1 MIIGIQKRQWVLLF
15 VVLSMP
21 FLLNIVAIWQDIGIA
36 SILKMLNGTYP
47 RPLLGFLGG
56 AYNPFPEILLKLLL
70 FVATLGLLA
79 WLMVFISSKAFFQK
93 QPQVAKFFEIGV
105 MALLAAVVFGI
116 VAGLFMPLVWLPKF
130 HDYLLGLPASPFMVH
145 WSRWFIFPATTI
157 ILFIAIS
164 LSRNKN
170 LETRN

>member
-21 FLLNIVAIWQDIGIA
+21 FLLNIVAIWQDLGID
-36 SILKMLNGTYP
+36 SILKLLNGTYP
-47 RPLLGFLGG
+47 QPLLGFLGG
-56 AYNPFPEILLKLLL
+56 AYNPLPEIFLKLLF
-70 FVATLGLLA
+70 FVIALGFLA
-79 WLMVFISSKAFFQK
+79 WFMIFISSKAFFQK
-93 QPQVAKFFEIGV
+93 QPQVAKLTEIGV
-105 MALLAAVVFGI
+105 MALLTAVVFGV

-130 HDYLLGLPASPFMVH
+130 HDYLLGLPASPFMVN

-157 ILFIAIS
+157 ILFITIF

-170 LETRN
+170 LEMSN